1 MKKSLLVATALIASM
16 ASACA
21 AQHHGPDLT
30 KPTFTTKDELLCV
43 TKQGMSDFLEHVRA
57 GVDVP
62 PSDYACTFFPGEGWP
77 VTVLETDGD
86 FDIWAKVS
94 MQMYNGAHM
103 DRWTL
108 LRQLQN

>member
-1 MKKSLLVATALIASM
+1 VKRFLAAVGLLFGLTITAASGGT
-16 ASACA
+16 
-21 AQHHGPDLT
+21 QGPDLT
-30 KPTFTTKDELLCV
+30 KPVFTTRNELLCV
-43 TKQGMSDFLEHVRA
+43 TKQGMSDFLERVRA

-62 PSDYACTFFPGEGWP
+62 PSDYACMFFPEERWP
-77 VTVLETDGD
+77 VTVLETNGD
-86 FDIWAKVS
+86 FDIWAKVG